1 MSVIFLTRDLM
12 FSSRVAGAAKQH
24 GVALETVGD
33 APAALARCEQGDVAL
48 VIADLSTAGLDIAAL
63 VQALD
68 QLAAS
73 RPRVIAFAPH
83 VHEAKLEVAAQA
95 GCDEVL
101 SRGQFNT
108 RAEQIV
114 AAYRQ

>member
-1 MSVIFLTRDLM
+1 MSIVFLTRDLM

-24 GVALETVGD
+24 GVALETFGD
-33 APAALARCEQGDVAL
+33 AQAAVARCEQGDVL
-48 VIADLSTAGLDIAAL
+48 LLIADLSTAGLDVVTL

-68 QLAAS
+68 QFAAP

-83 VHEAKLEVAAQA
+83 VHEAKLLAAAQA

-114 AAYRQ
+114 AACRK